1 MGDGGSAD
9 GKTPID
15 IAGLPN
21 SVAMLCD
28 TMLRIDPEWSLDRW
42 LDRCATEE
50 LELASSHL
58 GREKMRLEQRLRR
71 VEDIARHLGRT
82 QEANVLIQNDPLQRN
97 LFDVYEA
104 DASENEEIGKILD
117 EAARAASP
125 TPQRTIDDDPLLA
138 IIAARILDMAE
149 HAHAE
154 GSDSIRWE
162 EVMEELIPGGISE
175 EEVDEAF
182 AHLIQNEQLIEF
194 AFGKFTINESR

>member
-1 MGDGGSAD
+1 MGEGGSAD
-9 GKTPID
+9 GKSPID

-42 LDRCATEE
+42 LDRCAKEE

-71 VEDIARHLGRT
+71 VEDIARQLGRT
-82 QEANVLIQNDPLQRN
+82 QEANLLIQNDPFQRN
-97 LFDVYEA
+97 LFDVYDA
-104 DASENEEIGKILD
+104 DVSENDEIGKILD
-117 EAARAASP
+117 EAARAASIHP
-125 TPQRTIDDDPLLA
+125 PRATDDDPLLA

-154 GSDSIRWE
+154 GSDSISWE
-162 EVMEELIPGGISE
+162 EVMEELIPG
-175 EEVDEAF
+175 
-182 AHLIQNEQLIEF
+182 
-194 AFGKFTINESR
+194 ESRKRRSMRPSHILFRTNN

>member
-1 MGDGGSAD
+1 
-9 GKTPID
+9 
-15 IAGLPN
+15 
-21 SVAMLCD
+21 
-28 TMLRIDPEWSLDRW
+28 
-42 LDRCATEE
+42 
-50 LELASSHL
+50 
-58 GREKMRLEQRLRR
+58 MRLEQRLRR
-71 VEDIARHLGRT
+71 VEDIARQLGRT

-125 TPQRTIDDDPLLA
+125 TPQRAIDDDPLLA

>member
-1 MGDGGSAD
+1 MGEGESAD
-9 GKTPID
+9 GKSPID

-42 LDRCATEE
+42 IDRCATEE

-71 VEDIARHLGRT
+71 VEDIARQLGRT
-82 QEANVLIQNDPLQRN
+82 QEANVLTQSDPFQRN
-97 LFDVYEA
+97 LFDIYDA
-104 DASENEEIGKILD
+104 DESGNQKIGEILD
-117 EAARAASP
+117 EADRA
-125 TPQRTIDDDPLLA
+125 TPILSQKVTDDDPLLA
-138 IIAARILDMAE
+138 IIAARILDLAE

-154 GSDSIRWE
+154 GSDSISWE

-194 AFGKFTINESR
+194 AFGKFTINDVC

>member
-9 GKTPID
+9 GKSPID

-71 VEDIARHLGRT
+71 VEDIAKQLDRT
-82 QEANVLIQNDPLQRN
+82 QETNVSIHKDPFQRN
-97 LFDVYEA
+97 LFDVYDA
-104 DASENEEIGKILD
+104 DGSENDEIGKILS
-117 EAARAASP
+117 EAARAASIP
-125 TPQRTIDDDPLLA
+125 SPIATDDDPLLA
-138 IIAARILDMAE
+138 IISARILDMAE
-149 HAHAE
+149 SAHAE
-154 GSDSIRWE
+154 GTDSISWE
-162 EVMEELIPGGISE
+162 EVTEELIPGGISE

-194 AFGKFTINESR
+194 VFGKFTINDVR

>member
-1 MGDGGSAD
+1 
-9 GKTPID
+9 
-15 IAGLPN
+15 
-21 SVAMLCD
+21 
-28 TMLRIDPEWSLDRW
+28 
-42 LDRCATEE
+42 
-50 LELASSHL
+50 
-58 GREKMRLEQRLRR
+58 MRLEQRLRR
-71 VEDIARHLGRT
+71 VEDIARQLGRT

-117 EAARAASP
+117 EAARSASP

>member
-9 GKTPID
+9 GKSPID

-71 VEDIARHLGRT
+71 VEDIAKQLDRT
-82 QEANVLIQNDPLQRN
+82 QETNVSIHKDPFQRN
-97 LFDVYEA
+97 LFDVYDA
-104 DASENEEIGKILD
+104 DGSENDEIGKILN
-117 EAARAASP
+117 EAARAASIP
-125 TPQRTIDDDPLLA
+125 SPIATDDDPLLA
-138 IIAARILDMAE
+138 IISARILDMAE
-149 HAHAE
+149 SAHAE
-154 GSDSIRWE
+154 GTDSISWE
-162 EVMEELIPGGISE
+162 EVTEELIPGGISE

-194 AFGKFTINESR
+194 AFGKFIINDDR

>member
-1 MGDGGSAD
+1 
-9 GKTPID
+9 
-15 IAGLPN
+15 
-21 SVAMLCD
+21 
-28 TMLRIDPEWSLDRW
+28 
-42 LDRCATEE
+42 
-50 LELASSHL
+50 
-58 GREKMRLEQRLRR
+58 MRLEQRLRR
-71 VEDIARHLGRT
+71 VEDIARQLGRT

-104 DASENEEIGKILD
+104 DASESEEIGKILD

-125 TPQRTIDDDPLLA
+125 TPPRAIDDDPLLA